1 MGRDSG
7 QTDPGREQPGW
18 WQLVEDHLTAL
29 EREGETRDDAA
40 APWSDA
46 STGAPALTAE
56 QRAFLAGDDQ
66 PGVPRIAPPDHRR
79 NDQPPVPRFGVSEAG
94 STSGS
99 APGSTTGNIPGDTPE
114 SLS

>member
-1 MGRDSG
+1 MTPDFG
-7 QTDPGREQPGW
+7 QTDRGRAGW

-29 EREGETRDDAA
+29 EHEAGTEHDET
-40 APWSDA
+40 APWSDT

-66 PGVPRIAPPDHRR
+66 PGVPRIAPPDQRR
-79 NDQPPVPRFGVSEAG
+79 NDQPPVPRFGASGAG
-94 STSGS
+94 ST
-99 APGSTTGNIPGDTPE
+99 PGSTTGNIPGDTPE

>member
-1 MGRDSG
+1 MAPDSG
-7 QTDPGREQPGW
+7 QTDHPRGGPGW
-18 WQLVEDHLTAL
+18 WQLVEDHLSAL
-29 EREGETRDDAA
+29 GQEIDATGHEA

-46 STGAPALTAE
+46 ATGAPALTAE

-66 PGVPRIAPPDHRR
+66 PGVPRLTQPDHRR
-79 NDQPPVPRFGVSEAG
+79 NDQPPVPRFGASDAAP
-94 STSGS
+94 

>member
-1 MGRDSG
+1 MMAADSG
-7 QTDPGREQPGW
+7 QTDHGRGW
-18 WQLVEDHLTAL
+18 WQLVEDHLNAL
-29 EREGETRDDAA
+29 ERETGTGDDEA

-66 PGVPRIAPPDHRR
+66 PGVPRIAQPDHRR
-79 NDQPPVPRFGVSEAG
+79 NDQPPVPRFGAS
-94 STSGS
+94 SGGA
-99 APGSTTGNIPGDTPE
+99 APGSTTGNMPGDTPE